1 MTSRPFI
8 SRAFLA
14 ALCGLELVRLCPYRH
29 DLIILGPLSWPTV
42 GVPCMSPAD
51 GGGLGE
57 LVMLGVSAGAGVGAP
72 RTR

>member
-8 SRAFLA
+8 SRDFVA

-29 DLIILGPLSWPTV
+29 DLIILGSLSWPTV
-42 GVPCMSPAD
+42 GVCPSPAD

-72 RTR
+72 RSR